1 MKSPLVSRIL
11 KKLAKRA
18 GVKVNLEP
26 NWGFVGQVVL
36 PDGRKRYFR
45 NTSLDLNPLGASEV
59 ARDKDYSNYFMGK
72 MGYPIVPGKSFFS
85 DKLSTALKSKRNID
99 AGWRY
104 AQKIGLPVIVKPNSR
119 SQGVGVS
126 KVSNKKDFYAAAKF
140 VFKKDNVM
148 LVQRALTGKDYRIVV
163 LDKEVISAYERL
175 PLTVVGDGKSSIS
188 KLLGLLQK
196 KFTREGRDTMI
207 NPEDFRIKA
216 KLRRQGLKMN
226 FVPKKN
232 EKITL
237 LDNANLSAGGM
248 ALDVTEIIHPG
259 FKKIAIKLTRDM
271 GLRYCGVDLMVVGD
285 IAKAPLKYWVLE
297 INAAAGLDHY
307 VSLGKKQARIV
318 NDLYLK
324 VLRAMKKS

>member
-11 KKLAKRA
+11 KKLARRA
-18 GVKVNLEP
+18 GVRVNLEP

-36 PDGRKRYFR
+36 PNGRKRYFR
-45 NTSLDLNPLGASEV
+45 NTNLDLNPLGASEV

-126 KVSNKKDFYAAAKF
+126 KVINKKDFYAAARF

-175 PLTVVGDGKSSIS
+175 PLTVIGDGKSSIS
-188 KLLGLLQK
+188 KLLSLLQK

-207 NPEDFRIKA
+207 NPEDFRIKT

-226 FVPKKN
+226 FIPKKN
-232 EKITL
+232 ERITL

-259 FKKIAIKLTRDM
+259 FKKIAVKLTHDM
-271 GLRYCGVDLMVVGD
+271 GLRYCGVDLMVEGD

-318 NDLYLK
+318 NDLYFK